1 MISNICYYRNLHFI
15 WFISVEISSFLAYQT
30 ILMTMDTTY
39 VYYLLLLSSI
49 SFGGHFSRST
59 FSMFGLYM
67 INDHVI
73 SPAGLGMLLA
83 TASLPSMIIPLL
95 VGHSVDK
102 TRKEFFITLM
112 LFLFEFTGLTMFCVS
127 VYNASFPLAM
137 VGMFVY
143 GIGSS
148 SITTMQRILV
158 TLFLKVRYIIAYSL
172 YQYLYMLTLWVF

>member
-1 MISNICYYRNLHFI
+1 
-15 WFISVEISSFLAYQT
+15 
-30 ILMTMDTTY
+30 MDTSY

-83 TASLPSMIIPLL
+83 TASVPSMIIPLL

-112 LFLFEFTGLTMFCVS
+112 LFFFEFSGLTMFCIS

-143 GIGSS
+143 GMGSS

-158 TLFLKVRYIIAYSL
+158 TLFLKVRYKRCCSL
-172 YQYLYMLTLWVF
+172 EAVQYTLTVWVYLQPG

>member
-1 MISNICYYRNLHFI
+1 
-15 WFISVEISSFLAYQT
+15 
-30 ILMTMDTTY
+30 MDATY
-39 VYYLLLLSSI
+39 FYYLLLLSSV
-49 SFGGHFSRST
+49 SFGGHFAKST

-83 TASLPSMIIPLL
+83 AAAMPSMIIPFI

-102 TRKEFFITLM
+102 AGNGFMITLV
-112 LFLFEFTGLTMFCVS
+112 LFLFEISGLCIFCVS
-127 VYNASFPLAM
+127 VYTASFPLAM

-148 SITTMQRILV
+148 SISVMQRFLV
-158 TLFLKVRYIIAYSL
+158 TLFLKVKMHSL
-172 YQYLYMLTLWVF
+172 YGKNNANPQFHFGFLFPGQYIVYNRVLCCFG

>member
-1 MISNICYYRNLHFI
+1 MGI
-15 WFISVEISSFLAYQT
+15 
-30 ILMTMDTTY
+30 DTTY
-39 VYYLLLLSSI
+39 FYYLVLLSSI

-67 INDHVI
+67 INDNVI
-73 SPAGLGMLLA
+73 SPAGLGMLLG

-112 LFLFEFTGLTMFCVS
+112 LFFFEFTGLTMFCVS
-127 VYNASFPLAM
+127 VYIASFPLAM

-143 GIGSS
+143 GVGSS

-158 TLFLKVRYIIAYSL
+158 TLFLKVTLVCCTVYYHHDISMHFSFGSFRFIFRTTYRLQLDSTL
-172 YQYLYMLTLWVF
+172 LLLTLRSY

>member
-1 MISNICYYRNLHFI
+1 
-15 WFISVEISSFLAYQT
+15 
-30 ILMTMDTTY
+30 
-39 VYYLLLLSSI
+39 
-49 SFGGHFSRST
+49 
-59 FSMFGLYM
+59 MFGLYM

-112 LFLFEFTGLTMFCVS
+112 LFVFEFSGLTMFCIS
-127 VYNASFPLAM
+127 VYTASFPLAM

-143 GIGSS
+143 GMGSS

-158 TLFLKVRYIIAYSL
+158 TLFLKVRY
-172 YQYLYMLTLWVF
+172 